1 MTTAKVRYGKAD
13 LGLTMNGALAGLV
26 SITAGCGFVEPWAA
40 ILIGSIGGVL
50 VVFAV
55 AFFDKI
61 KIDDPVG
68 AISVHGVCGI
78 WGTLAVGLFAT
89 AATAEAWGAP
99 SHGLFMG
106 GNIEALGVQIVGI
119 LAVFAWTIVTAS
131 ALFFIIKKTIGLRV
145 SEAEELA
152 GLDVQEHGIGAYPEF
167 PTVAP
172 GTAVEISAVEEAPL
186 ATAPDGGD

>member
-1 MTTAKVRYGKAD
+1 
-13 LGLTMNGALAGLV
+13 MNGALAGLV

-40 ILIGSIGGVL
+40 ILIGSVGGVL

-119 LAVFAWTIVTAS
+119 LAVFAWTIVTAT
-131 ALFFIIKKTIGLRV
+131 ALFLIIKKTIGLRV